1 MAMRLLHVR
10 TVRFSIAAAAV
21 GGLALAATSTPA
33 SASTPTSNT
42 NRPALSSADGQAQAN
57 AKLVEYF
64 TDQLFNDY
72 NLSVVGKYVS
82 PDYLQHN
89 PTVGN
94 GPADLQKLATTIH
107 TQSPKAK
114 FTTVRLVAEG
124 DLVFQQD
131 QIVTA
136 PGATPRDD
144 FDIYRVENGKLVEH
158 WDVLESQP
166 GGTANGNAFASELS
180 KPASDYAPASITAQ
194 DKGLVLDYL
203 TGLTQDHETSIIDQD
218 VAPSLYQHDPTL
230 ADGSAA
236 LKQSYASLFAQ
247 YPYYGVQIAQV
258 AAEGDLVAVHAHVRD
273 TPSALGQAV
282 VYLFRVRD
290 GKIVEEWDSTQNV
303 PATSANDNTMF

>member
-1 MAMRLLHVR
+1 MAIRLLHVR

-21 GGLALAATSTPA
+21 AGLAVAATATATAASPSAPSTDQPA
-33 SASTPTSNT
+33 SG
-42 NRPALSSADGQAQAN
+42 SAGRQAQAN
-57 AKLVEYF
+57 TKLVEYF
-64 TDQLFNDY
+64 SDQLFNDF

-94 GPADLQKLATTIH
+94 GPAALEQFVTGVHAQYPKL
-107 TQSPKAK
+107 K
-114 FTTVRLVAEG
+114 FTTIRAVAEG
-124 DLVFQQD
+124 DLVFLQNQN
-131 QIVTA
+131 VVA
-136 PGATPRDD
+136 PGATPLDD
-144 FDIYRVENGKLVEH
+144 FDVYRVDNGKIVEH

-166 GGTANGNAFASELS
+166 SSSANGNSYASELS
-180 KPASDYAPASITAQ
+180 KPESDYAPASVTAQ

-203 TGLTQDHETSIIDQD
+203 TEVTQDHEPSAIGQY

-230 ADGSAA
+230 ANGSAA
-236 LKQSYASLFAQ
+236 IEQSYASLLAQ
-247 YPYYGVQIAQV
+247 NPYYGVQIAQV

-273 TPSALGQAV
+273 TPSALGQSV

-290 GKIVEEWDSTQNV
+290 GKIVEEWDSTENV

>member
-1 MAMRLLHVR
+1 MATRLLHAR
-10 TVRFSIAAAAV
+10 TVRFSVAAAAT
-21 GGLALAATSTPA
+21 GLAIAATTVTA
-33 SASTPTSNT
+33 SASTPTSST
-42 NRPALSSADGQAQAN
+42 SQPALSSADSLAQAN

-64 TDQLFNDY
+64 SDQLFNDF
-72 NLSVVGKYVS
+72 NLSVISEYVS

-94 GPADLQKLATTIH
+94 GPAALQQLATTIH
-107 TQSPKAK
+107 TQSPNAK
-114 FTTVRLVAEG
+114 FTTVHVVAEG

-136 PGATPRDD
+136 PGATPLND

-158 WDVLESQP
+158 WDVIESQP
-166 GGTANGNAFASELS
+166 ADTANGNTFTSELS
-180 KPASDYAPASITAQ
+180 NPESDYAPASITAQ
-194 DKGLVLDYL
+194 DESLVLDYL
-203 TGLTQDHETSIIDQD
+203 TGLAQDHETSAIDQD

-236 LKQSYASLFAQ
+236 LKQSYTSLFAQ

-273 TPSALGQAV
+273 TPSELGQAV

-290 GKIVEEWDSTQNV
+290 GKIVEEWDSTENV